1 MESDNLFLPILNDAW
16 DPGLLP
22 NEIPSVRKPD
32 TWKVLIV
39 DDEEEVHRLTRMALD
54 EFSFEGRG
62 LTILS
67 ALSAK
72 EAEEILLTNPDT
84 SLILLDVIMETDD
97 AGLKLVRDIREK
109 MKNNIVQIVLRTG
122 QPGLTPQK
130 EAISEYE
137 INGYTSKIELTAEK
151 MFSTVTASLRA
162 YWLSYS
168 LNRLNGKLREELME
182 RKRAE
187 AEVRRLTQFQ
197 ETVIDNASIWLDVI
211 DEQGRVIIWNK
222 AAEFISGYSRQD
234 VVGHGEILHW
244 LYPEPERRDSVQKHI
259 KTLISTENP
268 SDDYETTIQRK
279 DGQNRTISWV
289 FREIRCHEDK
299 TVARISLGRDVTEQR
314 QLESQLRQAQKMEA
328 VGRMAGG
335 LAHDFN
341 NLLTVIRGYCD
352 IAIARL
358 SPKDQVYGK
367 VKQIEKAAGRAEAL
381 TRQLLSFSRHQV
393 TTLRPVNL
401 NALIRDMIKMLSRL
415 LGSDIDLRIRLDE
428 NLGNIKA
435 DYGQI
440 EQVIMNLIVNARDA
454 MPTGGRLHLETKSL
468 RLTADRLMPGSSSS
482 EEDTVLLSVGDTGC
496 GMDPETQEHIF
507 EPFFTTKEKGKGTGL
522 GLSTV
527 YGIVSQSKGRITVN
541 SEKGKGTTFDIYF
554 PRIGEKAS
562 SPEIRREVPTQLH
575 GTETILIVEDQPE
588 VLKLTSETLHMYGY
602 NVLEAPNAGSALLI
616 CEEYKEKIDL
626 LLADVIMPRMNGV
639 QLVRRLWKML
649 PDLKV
654 LFMSGYTYNIIEQQG
669 LLEPGQNFIQKPF
682 TAASLLQLIRSTLD
696 TSDTDR
702 RRKSEG

>member
-1 MESDNLFLPILNDAW
+1 MENEALSLRIPNSPEGTADQVYSLPDVQK
-16 DPGLLP
+16 PG
-22 NEIPSVRKPD
+22 

-54 EFSFEGRG
+54 DFSFEGRN

-67 ALSAK
+67 ALSAQD
-72 EAEEILLTNPDT
+72 AETILRNNPDI

-130 EAISEYE
+130 EAVSEYE

-168 LNRLNGKLREELME
+168 LQRLNLKLREELLE

-187 AEVRRLTQFQ
+187 EAVRRLTQFQ
-197 ETVIDNASIWLDVI
+197 EAVIDNASIWLDVK
-211 DEQGRVIIWNK
+211 DTMDRVIIWNK
-222 AAEFISGYSRQD
+222 AAEQISGYSRQEVLGQD
-234 VVGHGEILHW
+234 QVFQW
-244 LYPEPERRDSVQKHI
+244 LYPEPEKRESVRSHI
-259 KTLISTENP
+259 ETLLQSENP
-268 SDDYETTIQRK
+268 TDDYETTIQRK
-279 DGQNRTISWV
+279 DGQPRTVSWA
-289 FREIRCHEDK
+289 FREIKHTSDRS
-299 TVARISLGRDVTEQR
+299 VVRISLGRDVTEHR
-314 QLESQLRQAQKMEA
+314 QLESQLRQSQKMEA

-352 IAIARL
+352 IAISRL
-358 SPKDQVYGK
+358 NPKDQVYGK
-367 VKQIEKAAGRAEAL
+367 IKQIEKAASRAEAL
-381 TRQLLSFSRHQV
+381 TRQLLAFSRHQV
-393 TTLRPVNL
+393 MTLRPVNL
-401 NALIRDMIKMLSRL
+401 NTLIRDMIKMLARL
-415 LGSDIDLRIRLDE
+415 LGSDIDLRISLDE
-428 NLGNIKA
+428 HLGNIKA

-440 EQVIMNLIVNARDA
+440 EQVIMNLVVNARDA
-454 MPTGGRLHLETKSL
+454 MPDGGTLILETRNLNTPPQPVPQNESW
-468 RLTADRLMPGSSSS
+468 TG
-482 EEDTVLLSVGDTGC
+482 DTILLSIGDTGC
-496 GMDPETQEHIF
+496 GMDVDTLEHIF

-527 YGIVSQSKGRITVN
+527 YGIVNQSKGRIEVN
-541 SEKGKGTTFDIYF
+541 SEKDKGTRFDIYF
-554 PRIGEKAS
+554 PGISGKIPHRES
-562 SPEIRREVPTQLH
+562 REEIPDQLH
-575 GTETILIVEDQPE
+575 GTETILIVEDQPD

-602 NVLEAPNAGSALLI
+602 KVLEAPNAGIALLI
-616 CEEYKEKIDL
+616 CEEYREKIDL
-626 LLADVIMPRMNGV
+626 LLADVVMPQMNGV
-639 QLVRRLWKML
+639 QLVKRLWKML
-649 PDLKV
+649 PSLKV

-682 TAASLLQLIRSTLD
+682 TAQDLLQFVRRALD
-696 TSDTDR
+696 IPLNKG
-702 RRKSEG
+702 RRKVDG